1 VHRARNLYVN
11 LRERVK
17 RAYRQALGE
26 PPPRQTTTGNLS
38 RGELQRQRDA
48 TRAIRWLSHLP
59 RPDRP
64 NRKELISAAQVWN

>member
-38 RGELQRQRDA
+38 RGEFTAAKRRDP
-48 TRAIRWLSHLP
+48 RDPLAIAPASP
-59 RPDRP
+59 G
-64 NRKELISAAQVWN
+64 SS